1 MSEHDARR
9 RRPVADEP
17 GECGDADVDERLASL
32 AALVDPISA
41 DDADDRPALRTFG
54 DDTRRR
60 IVGILVAVLGATRG
74 AEA

>member
-9 RRPVADEP
+9 RRLVADEL

-32 AALVDPISA
+32 AALVDAIPA
-41 DDADDRPALRTFG
+41 DDADDLPALRTLG
-54 DDTRRR
+54 DETRYR
-60 IVGILVAVLGATRG
+60 IVGTLVAALDATRG